1 MNIYKRILLAIDLD
15 EHSSEVVSRAA
26 YLAKA
31 LKAHVD
37 LLHVLEHVLGDY
49 SANVVPPES
58 MDKLDIVKDRARDK
72 MSALVQ
78 QFELT
83 DFDLLIETG
92 TTREEI
98 LRVAAERK
106 SDVIVIGAHEQHGLA
121 VLRGSTIEGVVHGAH
136 CDVIAVH
143 VAS

>member
-1 MNIYKRILLAIDLD
+1 MNIYKRILLVIDLG
-15 EHSSEVVSRAA
+15 EHSDEVAARAA

-49 SANVVPPES
+49 SADVVPPES
-58 MDKLDIVKDRARDK
+58 MDKLDIVKDRARDQ
-72 MSALVQ
+72 MTGLVE

-92 TTREEI
+92 TTRDQI
-98 LRVAAERK
+98 LRVAEERH
-106 SDVIVIGAHEQHGLA
+106 SDVIVVGAHERHGLA
-121 VLRGSTIEGVVHGAH
+121 VIRGSVAERVVDGAR